1 MTLKKAL
8 EGDDIE
14 LIELYL
20 QIVYQNEGLGAVTK
34 AFEETTKYTFF
45 ELNSRL
51 TLLRC
56 NDYYGNF
63 WLKDPTKS
71 LLIELNNN
79 NDDND

>member
-8 EGDDIE
+8 EGDDLDI
-14 LIELYL
+14 INLYL

-34 AFEETTKYTFF
+34 AFEGTKKYSFY
-45 ELNSRL
+45 ELNGIL

-56 NDYYGNF
+56 NAFYENM

-71 LLIELNNN
+71 ILIELNNN
-79 NDDND
+79 DDND

>member
-20 QIVYQNEGLGAVTK
+20 QIVYQNEGLWAVTK
-34 AFEETTKYTFF
+34 AFEGTKKYTFY
-45 ELNSRL
+45 ELNGTL

-56 NDYYGNF
+56 NDYFENI
-63 WLKDPTKS
+63 WLRNPTKS

-79 NDDND
+79 DDND

>member
-8 EGDDIE
+8 EGDDLDI
-14 LIELYL
+14 INLYL

-34 AFEETTKYTFF
+34 AFEGTKKYTFY
-45 ELNSRL
+45 ELNGTL

-56 NDYYGNF
+56 NDYLENI

-71 LLIELNNN
+71 ILIKIND